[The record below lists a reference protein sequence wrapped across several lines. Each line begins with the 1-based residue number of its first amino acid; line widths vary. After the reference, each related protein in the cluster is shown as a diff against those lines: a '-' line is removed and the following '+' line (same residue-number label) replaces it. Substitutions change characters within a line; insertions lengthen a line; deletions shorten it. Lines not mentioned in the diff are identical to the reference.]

1 MTGAT
6 TGADAPDNTQKPVE
20 APADLPWGTTWPDL
34 AGFREMA
41 TDRRVVPVV
50 RPLLADDAT
59 PVGLYRTLAGSR
71 PGSFILESAESD
83 GVWARWSFVG
93 VASRATLTSRG
104 GQAVWSGDVPVGI
117 PREGDV
123 IDVLEAA
130 LDALRTPG
138 VANLPPL
145 TGGLAG
151 VLGWDVVRH
160 WEPTLPAT
168 APDEVGAPE
177 LAVCLATDLA
187 VVDHREGTVWLV
199 ANAINADATDER
211 VDEAYADA
219 VARLD
224 AMEARLAAGGPRVTS
239 VVADDAAEPE
249 LEFRSTREEFEDAV
263 RAGKEAIRDG
273 EVFQVV
279 LSQRLDL
286 DCPADPLDVYRAL
299 RTINPSPYMY
309 YFHLAG
315 PDPQAPDG
323 GEFAVVGSSPETLV
337 KVDDGHVTT
346 YPIAGSRPRGAHP
359 EQDAELGEELLADP
373 KERAEH
379 LMLVDLSRNDLVK
392 VCEPTSVE
400 VVEFMKV
407 RRFSHIMH
415 MCSTVVGRLRA
426 GRSALDALRATFPA
440 GTLSGA
446 PKPRAIALID
456 ELEPASRGIYGGV
469 CGYFDFGGNMDMAI
483 AIRTAYIAD
492 GRASVQAGAG
502 IVADSVP
509 SLEYAESRNK
519 AAAAVRAVQLAARLA
534 PLSPARRGTGS
545 AAGSAQDQDPEDAR

>member
-1 MTGAT
+1 MTQLDSQPDTHEARAAT
-6 TGADAPDNTQKPVE
+6 
-20 APADLPWGTTWPDL
+20 APADLPWGRTWPSL
-34 AGFREMA
+34 PEFRGMA
-41 TDRRVVPVV
+41 ADRRVIPVV

-59 PVGLYRTLAGSR
+59 PVGLYRTLAQGR
-71 PGSFILESAESD
+71 PGTFILESAES

-93 VASRATLTSRG
+93 VASRATLTSDG
-104 GQAVWSGDVPVGI
+104 GQAVWTGDVPVGI
-117 PREGDV
+117 PTRGDV
-123 IDVLEAA
+123 VDVVDAA
-130 LDALRTPG
+130 LTALRTPG

-168 APDEVGAPE
+168 APDETGAPE
-177 LAVCLATDLA
+177 LALCLATDLA

-224 AMEARLAAGGPRVTS
+224 AMEAQLAAGGPRVTS
-239 VVADDAAEPE
+239 VVAEDVPEPQ

-263 RAGKEAIRDG
+263 LAGKEAIRDG

-286 DCPADPLDVYRAL
+286 DCAADPLDVYRAL

-309 YFHLAG
+309 YFHLAK
-315 PDPQAPDG
+315 PDG
-323 GEFAVVGSSPETLV
+323 AEFAVVGSSPETLV

-359 EQDAELGEELLADP
+359 EEDAELGEELLADP

-379 LMLVDLSRNDLVK
+379 IMLVDLSRNDMVK

-415 MCSTVVGRLRA
+415 MCSTVVGRLRP
-426 GRSALDALRATFPA
+426 GFGALDALRATFPA

-492 GRASVQAGAG
+492 GRASVQAGGG

-509 SLEYAESRNK
+509 ALEYAESRNK
-519 AAAAVRAVQLAARLA
+519 AAAAVRAIQLASRLT
-534 PLSPARRGTGS
+534 PLRATPLPT
-545 AAGSAQDQDPEDAR
+545 AGGDR